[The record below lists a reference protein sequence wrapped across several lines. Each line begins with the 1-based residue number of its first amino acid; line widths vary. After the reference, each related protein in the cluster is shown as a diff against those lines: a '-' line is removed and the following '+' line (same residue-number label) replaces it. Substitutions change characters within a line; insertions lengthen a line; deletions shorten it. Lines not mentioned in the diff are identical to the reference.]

1 MYTTSESKE
10 MRLAS
15 SKYFSNEANCGEQ
28 HLSKLQV
35 IKEYK
40 KEYEVIWIHIPIERG
55 KNKKQ
60 NFTLQK
66 EKKNLEMRNLIRKF
80 LVS

>member
-40 KEYEVIWIHIPIERG
+40 KEYEVI
-55 KNKKQ
+55 
-60 NFTLQK
+60 
-66 EKKNLEMRNLIRKF
+66 
-80 LVS
+80 